1 MSTSAQNQ
9 SIENVS
15 IPDVLNA
22 GIPAIIQNIR
32 AAQRRVS
39 CDDLTARFFDN
50 AVQSAEMLHA
60 QLIDVYNAEADSHNS
75 LVDAAE
81 NMQLDLGLKGKE
93 IEELQLQIEHLKR
106 QQQDAIDDAT
116 HDANQRADNAERI
129 SIELETKLNE
139 MTAMVELRN
148 SQISTLKSQYKEIM
162 KLDPFNLEKRYNK
175 AKSERQE
182 LRKQVADLNQ
192 QLKKTIKDASEARVA
207 FANKKAEV
215 TALVNE
221 NAKFATLKKEMYG
234 ITERRF
240 PASKLHPT
248 LGQISFFPRLLAYGI
263 SSPKEFNNERPY
275 IVSKLDFAYQ
285 FCCDMGYAIDIR
297 INEWLMPNFQPLAIF
312 REFQPEGWVEF
323 FHELICKE
331 MESRRP
337 ELVRRVEWAQEV
349 MLADAELP
357 FEPEFIDD
365 LATKGLH
372 TLFDVV
378 SVDAMAVWHVDCQY
392 IPTESLIESDC
403 TAYVAYK
410 KGSWNG
416 NDVYWLQHGGLPTDD
431 FSKATIFSV
440 ANKNEPGIVWL
451 PFSIADAAKRRTFNI
466 NNFNRRIMVQGAG
479 LVMPDWLKEQNRRKK
494 SRSGKVRWNCP
505 HCGKITWQYSPYDFE
520 GCSDY
525 NCEGWRE

>member
-93 IEELQLQIEHLKR
+93 IEELQLEIEHLKR
-106 QQQDAIDDAT
+106 QQQDAIEDAT

-139 MTAMVELRN
+139 MTAMVVH
-148 SQISTLKSQYKEIM
+148 
-162 KLDPFNLEKRYNK
+162 PFNLEKRYNK

-182 LRKQVADLNQ
+182 LRKQIVDLNQ
-192 QLKKTIKDASEARVA
+192 QLKKAIKDASEARVA

-215 TALVNE
+215 TELVNE

-337 ELVRRVEWAQEV
+337 ELVRRVEWAREV

-378 SVDAMAVWHVDCQY
+378 TRRHEQLVVELGLEETAARRLLDVCYALSDAWEKENGGT
-392 IPTESLIESDC
+392 I
-403 TAYVAYK
+403 YV
-410 KGSWNG
+410 
-416 NDVYWLQHGGLPTDD
+416 
-431 FSKATIFSV
+431 
-440 ANKNEPGIVWL
+440 
-451 PFSIADAAKRRTFNI
+451 R
-466 NNFNRRIMVQGAG
+466 
-479 LVMPDWLKEQNRRKK
+479 
-494 SRSGKVRWNCP
+494 
-505 HCGKITWQYSPYDFE
+505 
-520 GCSDY
+520 
-525 NCEGWRE
+525 

>member
-182 LRKQVADLNQ
+182 LRKQVA
-192 QLKKTIKDASEARVA
+192 E
-207 FANKKAEV
+207 
-215 TALVNE
+215 LVNE

-378 SVDAMAVWHVDCQY
+378 TRRHEQLVVELGLEETAARRLLDVCYARSDAWEK
-392 IPTESLIESDC
+392 ESGGTI
-403 TAYVAYK
+403 YV
-410 KGSWNG
+410 
-416 NDVYWLQHGGLPTDD
+416 
-431 FSKATIFSV
+431 
-440 ANKNEPGIVWL
+440 
-451 PFSIADAAKRRTFNI
+451 R
-466 NNFNRRIMVQGAG
+466 
-479 LVMPDWLKEQNRRKK
+479 
-494 SRSGKVRWNCP
+494 
-505 HCGKITWQYSPYDFE
+505 
-520 GCSDY
+520 
-525 NCEGWRE
+525 